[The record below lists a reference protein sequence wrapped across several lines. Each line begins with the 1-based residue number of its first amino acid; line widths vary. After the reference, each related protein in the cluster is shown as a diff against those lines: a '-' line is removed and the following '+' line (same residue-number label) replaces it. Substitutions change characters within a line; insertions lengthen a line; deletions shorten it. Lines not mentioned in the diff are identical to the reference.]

1 MSGEWRRLSR
11 EAGLRVYG
19 DAIEVGFADGRR
31 QAVLVDERGERGI
44 RIWSVAAPPRV
55 VRDLGDPLLH
65 VWRRNRLTEL
75 VGFSIDGRGRII
87 GEAWVPGSGVT
98 VDEWDFYVR
107 ELARVSDRV
116 EYALTGSDEE

>member
-1 MSGEWRRLSR
+1 MSVDWRRLSR
-11 EAGLRVYG
+11 EAGLRVHG
-19 DAIEVGFADGRR
+19 DAIDVGFADGRR
-31 QAVLVDERGERGI
+31 QAVFVDETAERGI
-44 RIWSVAAPPRV
+44 RIWSVAAPHRV
-55 VRDLGDPLLH
+55 ARDLGDPLLH

-87 GEAWVPGSGVT
+87 GEAWVPASGVT

-116 EYALTGSDEE
+116 EYVLTGSDEE